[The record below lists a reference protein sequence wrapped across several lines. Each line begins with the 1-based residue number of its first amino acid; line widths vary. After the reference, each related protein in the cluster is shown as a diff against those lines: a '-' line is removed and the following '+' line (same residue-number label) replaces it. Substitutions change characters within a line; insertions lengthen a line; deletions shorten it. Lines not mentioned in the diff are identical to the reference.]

1 MDAGRDA
8 RGIQSLAK
16 QRYASKSR
24 FLLRAFSHRI
34 NNEFSS
40 AIGAISNAAA
50 RSANGEAKAAL
61 AAVQDRLQNY
71 AQVHHALQ
79 MPEHSS
85 RIDATVYLRRLCRA
99 ISRSKLDRKGIELR
113 LAERSF
119 QMNTD
124 RCWRLGL
131 IVSEL
136 ITNADRHAFHKR
148 GGWIRVELLPSTSF
162 IECRVSDNGASEG
175 TIYPGRGLRIVEAL
189 ARSLGG
195 TIKQDFGPQGATALL
210 IFPTEMGT
218 AERLVE

>member
-1 MDAGRDA
+1 MQITR
-8 RGIQSLAK
+8 RQPTK
-16 QRYASKSR
+16 QYASGSGL
-24 FLLRAFSHRI
+24 LLREFSHRI

-40 AIGAISNAAA
+40 AIGAISTAAV

-61 AAVQDRLQNY
+61 AAVQDQLQNY

-85 RIDATVYLRRLCRA
+85 RIDAAVYLRRLCRA

-119 QMNTD
+119 RMNTD

-136 ITNADRHAFHKR
+136 ITNAERHAFRKR
-148 GGWIRVELLPSTSF
+148 GGWIGVDLLPSATF
-162 IECRVSDNGASEG
+162 VECRISDNGASEG

-189 ARSLGG
+189 ASSLGG

-218 AERLVE
+218 AERLAG